1 MSDCVGVTYLAVTVE
16 LGDADDLNETPHH
29 PKAQALLSVVLE
41 LNDTNASRRERFLIS
56 GDMRDPSDGPTSC
69 RLHPCCP
76 GQLIG
81 ARKKSGNWS
90 PPPLDAKFHVGPW
103 ERTYENN
110 WMTDG
115 RKVCARGTVK

>member
-1 MSDCVGVTYLAVTVE
+1 MGVTYLGVTVE
-16 LGDADDLNETPHH
+16 LGDADDLYETPHH
-29 PKAQALLSVVLE
+29 PKAQALLSVEPE
-41 LNDTNASRRERFLIS
+41 LNDTDAPRRERFLIS
-56 GDMRDPSDGPTSC
+56 GDVRDSSDGPTSC

-90 PPPLDAKFHVGPW
+90 PPPLDAKFHVGPR
-103 ERTYENN
+103 ERTYEHN

-115 RKVCARGTVK
+115 RKVCGRGTVK